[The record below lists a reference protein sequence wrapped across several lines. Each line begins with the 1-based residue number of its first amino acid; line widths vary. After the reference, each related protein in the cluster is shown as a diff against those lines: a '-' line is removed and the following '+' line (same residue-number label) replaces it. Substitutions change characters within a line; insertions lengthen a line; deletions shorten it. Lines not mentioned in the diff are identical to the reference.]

1 MPQQHFNS
9 KGCNNYHITFL
20 FISSTFFF
28 FNNFLSAFA
37 FRVQKRIFSSIQKL
51 LFHSESAVSRDGLNF
66 LLHLFLRRSQQML
79 AEAFPMQLKD
89 DEPREFHPRGEKRSK
104 LPSK

>member
-1 MPQQHFNS
+1 MEI
-9 KGCNNYHITFL
+9 KGIYFGESPVPGLKGVITKKIAHSL
-20 FISSTFFF
+20 T
-28 FNNFLSAFA
+28 L
-37 FRVQKRIFSSIQKL
+37 RVQKRIFSSIQKL
-51 LFHSESAVSRDGLNF
+51 LFHSESAVSRATLNL

-79 AEAFPMQLKD
+79 VEAFPMQLKD